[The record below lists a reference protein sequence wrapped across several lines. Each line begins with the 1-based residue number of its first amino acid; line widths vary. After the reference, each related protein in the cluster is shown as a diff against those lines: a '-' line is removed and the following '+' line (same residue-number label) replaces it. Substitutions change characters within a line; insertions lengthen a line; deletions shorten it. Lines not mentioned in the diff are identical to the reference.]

1 MEKQV
6 KKVIKIIT
14 IIFWVF
20 IIGSVFGFFAEMLY
34 STIFTR
40 TLVIR
45 KGLIYGP
52 FIQIYGVG
60 AVAYYLL
67 ISNVKE
73 PKEAFIY
80 GMIMGGILEYIGS
93 FLQEILFGTISWDY
107 SNMFFNLN
115 GRTSL
120 LYCFYWGIIAVAYLK
135 IVYPCLKS
143 IEPLLHKLSVK
154 IFTVFLALFMTF
166 DIGISCMAAS
176 RQEERRKDIPPK
188 NSLDEFID
196 KAYPDEYLDKIYNN
210 KKNVE

>member
-154 IFTVFLALFMTF
+154 IFTVFLALFMSF